1 MIKVAK
7 RIVWRDAEAVF
18 DRIIKRDTII
28 GKHRGTNRCSLDSM
42 LSGNSIKSSISVCNY
57 QLKTLSIIVQIQ
69 NTPPIRLVH
78 TAIG

>member
-18 DRIIKRDTII
+18 DRIIKRDTMI

-42 LSGNSIKSSISVCNY
+42 LSGNSIKSSISVCN
-57 QLKTLSIIVQIQ
+57 
-69 NTPPIRLVH
+69 
-78 TAIG
+78 